1 MQEVRDDS
9 SPRKMGALLS
19 QRLLT
24 SAAQT
29 RLNIPPPES
38 QGQLSSSMTRLLAVR
53 RMGGGL
59 KVEGCDIPPRWTK
72 IEKGAKKQESL

>member
-1 MQEVRDDS
+1 V
-9 SPRKMGALLS
+9 GALLS

-24 SAAQT
+24 SAAHN
-29 RLNIPPPES
+29 RLNIPPLES

-53 RMGGGL
+53 RMGGEL
-59 KVEGCDIPPRWTK
+59 KVEWCDIPPRPPK

>member
-1 MQEVRDDS
+1 MQDVREAS
-9 SPRKMGALLS
+9 SPRKVGVLLS

-24 SAAQT
+24 SAAQS
-29 RLNIPPPES
+29 RLNIPPPEG
-38 QGQLSSSMTRLLAVR
+38 QGRGQLSSSMTRLLAVR

-59 KVEGCDIPPRWTK
+59 CDIPPRQTK